1 MWSKTGETLSF
12 CEAEWSETSTIEA
25 FTARDHHERRRA
37 RRYDV
42 TTVSLGDLLDRHNAP
57 ATIDYLSIDTEG
69 SEFAILEA
77 YDFASGVM
85 SAGAVSPDGQE
96 GIASFVEKRRPDFG
110 PRV

>member
-1 MWSKTGETLSF
+1 MALVGDPIDAHTAADWGLVNRVVADDRLVDETAELMARATRGSATSK
-12 CEAEWSETSTIEA
+12 A
-25 FTARDHHERRRA
+25 
-37 RRYDV
+37 
-42 TTVSLGDLLDRHNAP
+42 LGKQTYYAQ
-57 ATIDYLSIDTEG
+57 IDMAQG
-69 SEFAILEA
+69 EA